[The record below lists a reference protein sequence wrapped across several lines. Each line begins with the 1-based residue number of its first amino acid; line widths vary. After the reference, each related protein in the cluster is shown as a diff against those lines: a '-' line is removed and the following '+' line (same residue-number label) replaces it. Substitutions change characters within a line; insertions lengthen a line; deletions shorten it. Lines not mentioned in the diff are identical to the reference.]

1 MRRERWTTRSLER
14 PDRARFERRSPRG
27 LRHSQIFMA
36 ASGTRFRG
44 LTFPVI
50 TMKPP
55 CSSASIT
62 GSTEVVMYEVFYG
75 LTGKP
80 FQLNPD
86 PAFYF
91 GSRGHK
97 RAFAY
102 LQYGLYQSEGFIVI
116 TGEIGAGKTTIVRS
130 LFEQIDRDKL
140 IAAQL
145 VSTQLDADDMLRA
158 VGAAF
163 GLPVRAVGKAVLL
176 ASLEAFLCQTAL
188 DKKRALLVVDEAQ
201 NLTPKAIEELRMLS
215 NFQLGDQAL
224 LQSFL
229 IGQPELRKM
238 MQSPQMQQLRQRV
251 IASYH
256 LGPLDRQETQ
266 AYIEHRLHHVGWK
279 DDPRFEPP
287 CFDLIHTWSGGIPR
301 RINTLCNRLMLAG
314 FLGEKH
320 LLESSDV
327 HSIAR
332 EIRDEMGPDATLALA
347 PLVAAGHATDESPA
361 HAHAHAVDSAPF
373 KKSLRDLEERMD

>member
-1 MRRERWTTRSLER
+1 
-14 PDRARFERRSPRG
+14 
-27 LRHSQIFMA
+27 
-36 ASGTRFRG
+36 
-44 LTFPVI
+44 
-50 TMKPP
+50 
-55 CSSASIT
+55 
-62 GSTEVVMYEVFYG
+62 MYEAFYG

-116 TGEIGAGKTTIVRS
+116 TGEIGAGKTTIVRN
-130 LFEQIDRDKL
+130 LFEHIDRDKL

-145 VSTQLDADDMLRA
+145 VSTQLDADDMLRS

-163 GLPVRAVGKAVLL
+163 GLPVKSVDKAILL
-176 ASLEAFLCQTAL
+176 ASLEAFLCQLAL

-229 IGQPELRKM
+229 VGQPELRVM

-256 LGPLDRQETQ
+256 LGPLDRTETQ
-266 AYIEHRLHHVGWK
+266 AYVEHRLHHVGWNN
-279 DDPRFEPP
+279 DPMFDSACFE
-287 CFDLIHTWSGGIPR
+287 LIHSLSGGIPR

-320 LLESSDV
+320 KLETADV
-327 HSIAR
+327 QAIAR
-332 EIRDEMGPDATLALA
+332 EIREEMGPDATLGPAPSPSAQVPLA
-347 PLVAAGHATDESPA
+347 APAANVATPQNEPLAADPA
-361 HAHAHAVDSAPF
+361 GDDGAWQ
-373 KKSLRDLEERMD
+373 KRLRELEERMDRLEKLVNSAVNLLHRTLLTERQGKPGAPAKR

>member
-1 MRRERWTTRSLER
+1 
-14 PDRARFERRSPRG
+14 
-27 LRHSQIFMA
+27 
-36 ASGTRFRG
+36 
-44 LTFPVI
+44 
-50 TMKPP
+50 
-55 CSSASIT
+55 
-62 GSTEVVMYEVFYG
+62 MYESFYG

-102 LQYGLYQSEGFIVI
+102 LQYGLYQSEGFIII

-130 LFEQIDRDKL
+130 LFEEIDRDKL
-140 IAAQL
+140 VAAQL

-163 GLPVRAVGKAVLL
+163 GLPVRAVDKAVLL
-176 ASLEAFLCQTAL
+176 ASLEAFLCQLTV

-201 NLTPKAIEELRMLS
+201 NLAPGAVEELRMLS

-229 IGQPELRKM
+229 VGQPELRAM
-238 MQSPQMQQLRQRV
+238 MQGPQMQQLRQRV

-256 LGPLDRQETQ
+256 LGPLDKSETQ
-266 AYIEHRLHHVGWK
+266 AYIEHRLKHVGWK
-279 DDPRFEPP
+279 GDPEFEPA
-287 CFDLIHTWSGGIPR
+287 CFSLIHTLTAGIPR
-301 RINTLCNRLMLAG
+301 RINTLCNRLLLAG
-314 FLGEKH
+314 YLGEKH
-320 LLESSDV
+320 RLTATDV
-327 HSIAR
+327 QAIAR
-332 EIRDEMGPDATLALA
+332 EIREELGPDATLGPA
-347 PLVAAGHATDESPA
+347 PLPGVGN
-361 HAHAHAVDSAPF
+361 V
-373 KKSLRDLEERMD
+373 